1 MSQGD
6 YIKRKQ
12 ISHKLVGDGST
23 RELVGGGSTRKLVGY
38 TNGNIKDNGLFD
50 YNSVLNAKDYID
62 FKKYSLEGSIQ
73 SSTATLNDLVIPNQ
87 TKIFDMVM
95 DVSNCPSFIICN
107 DTDLRANRQP
117 LKGFLLSKV
126 DPSNDDVPAMT
137 VMKAPGLSVP
147 VVWDDATKKMKY
159 KYAEPAFKSKTC
171 NCINGTDFAP
181 CKICNKY

>member
-23 RELVGGGSTRKLVGY
+23 
-38 TNGNIKDNGLFD
+38 NGTIKGNGLLD

-117 LKGFLLSKV
+117 LKGFQSTCE
-126 DPSNDDVPAMT
+126 P

>member
-23 RELVGGGSTRKLVGY
+23 NGS
-38 TNGNIKDNGLFD
+38 IKGNGLLD
-50 YNSVLNAKDYID
+50 YNSVLNAKDYTD
-62 FKKYSLEGSIQ
+62 FKKYSLESSIQ

-107 DTDLRANRQP
+107 DTDKRANRQP
-117 LKGFLLSKV
+117 LKGFQSTCE
-126 DPSNDDVPAMT
+126 P
-137 VMKAPGLSVP
+137 VMKAPGRSVP
-147 VVWDDATKKMKY
+147 VVWDDATKKLKY
-159 KYAEPAFKSKTC
+159 KYAEPSFKNRSC
-171 NCINGTDFAP
+171 NCVNGTDFTP

>member
-23 RELVGGGSTRKLVGY
+23 NGS
-38 TNGNIKDNGLFD
+38 IKGNGLLD
-50 YNSVLNAKDYID
+50 YNSVLNAKDYTD
-62 FKKYSLEGSIQ
+62 FKKYSLESSIQ

-95 DVSNCPSFIICN
+95 DVSNCPSFIVCN
-107 DTDLRANRQP
+107 DTDKRVNRQP
-117 LKGFLLSKV
+117 LKGFQSTCE
-126 DPSNDDVPAMT
+126 P
-137 VMKAPGLSVP
+137 VMKAPGRSVP
-147 VVWDDATKKMKY
+147 VVWDDATKKLKY
-159 KYAEPAFKSKTC
+159 KYAEPSFKNRSC
-171 NCINGTDFAP
+171 NCVNGTDFTP